1 MEPNQE
7 NVNEDEKEK
16 NVKENENNNMNNL
29 EEMKENLKQEIKNN
43 MKNENVQEKISHQNS
58 YDELKQNN
66 YYLSLDEKHLPFQEL
81 TIFSEND
88 EERQKEIEVIAHWL
102 SPSLSNLEN
111 PPKILYTKLLY
122 KSETDGDK
130 ASNFHEKCD
139 NISPTIT
146 LIQTKE
152 GYRYGG
158 YTSVCWEAPEQSE
171 FKPDNDAFIFS
182 FDTLKKYECLDAEKS
197 IVCSM
202 LFGPNFGDGTIL
214 VPDNFNGETKASYPW
229 PSIYNLTEKNELT
242 LGNENKINIMD
253 YEVYAIELNND
264 E

>member
-1 MEPNQE
+1 MH
-7 NVNEDEKEK
+7 
-16 NVKENENNNMNNL
+16 NVK
-29 EEMKENLKQEIKNN
+29 
-43 MKNENVQEKISHQNS
+43 
-58 YDELKQNN
+58 
-66 YYLSLDEKHLPFQEL
+66 YYLSLDEKNLPFQES

-202 LFGPNFGDGTIL
+202 FFGPNFGDGTIL
-214 VPDNFNGETKASYPW
+214 VPDNFNGETKAFYPW